1 MECRAVEK
9 ALVAGHTK
17 LLMLESPTNPR
28 MQICDIAT
36 LTQMAHQVG
45 CASLS
50 ASYALLVPCFCLAC
64 LSSLFRAQLAD
75 IVAALRGNEGSQDV
89 QLGSYQSFLFASS
102 IMCLAMYTQM

>member
-1 MECRAVEK
+1 LKCRAVEK

-36 LTQMAHQVG
+36 LTQMAHQVC

-50 ASYALLVPCFCLAC
+50 ASYALLVPCSLPSALHVSAAC
-64 LSSLFRAQLAD
+64 FVLSWQILWLP
-75 IVAALRGNEGSQDV
+75 
-89 QLGSYQSFLFASS
+89 
-102 IMCLAMYTQM
+102 